1 MIVRSA
7 RKQDGTF
14 SYEVWN
20 GATMIE
26 AGNGYPSA
34 ETAQAAANVCHREL
48 HRANFVWPHQ
58 FMQNDYVSLDDILA
72 ELDN

>member
-7 RKQDGTF
+7 KKADGTF
-14 SYEVWN
+14 GYEVWN

-26 AGNGYPSA
+26 VGNGYPSA
-34 ETAQAAANVCHREL
+34 EMAQAAANVCHREL

-58 FMQNDYVSLDDILA
+58 FMQNDYMSLDDIFA
-72 ELDN
+72 ELEA